1 MITEEIKTE
10 EASVRKTCPRCHS
23 RIRVKPSRT
32 TCQNCGGVYGVS
44 YQGKTEGKKSK
55 PKEVKSPVSKKSK
68 DVKID
73 KSKRTEAGDGAA
85 QRRSAGVGEGKVSER
100 KVKEIPPDVLG
111 KHFFI
116 QSKRG
121 AKAEAI
127 ITKDGIQVLKGSSTA
142 PDWATSTPE
151 AVKQM
156 GKELREDEMV
166 IVDNKFVGDYPFK
179 SPSMAAAIVQGRS
192 ANGLRDWK
200 NKDGKSL
207 KEVMKEV

>member
-1 MITEEIKTE
+1 MTMEEIKKDD

-44 YQGKTEGKKSK
+44 YQGKTEGKESK
-55 PKEVKSPVSKKSK
+55 PKEVKSPAPKKSKDVKK

-73 KSKRTEAGDGAA
+73 KS
-85 QRRSAGVGEGKVSER
+85 ER
-100 KVKEIPPDVLG
+100 KAKEIPPDVSG
-111 KHFFI
+111 KDFFFI
-116 QSKRG
+116 KSKRG
-121 AKAEAI
+121 AEATASI
-127 ITKDGIQVLKGSSTA
+127 NDGGINVLKGSSTA
-142 PDWATSTPE
+142 PDWVTSTPE
-151 AVKQM
+151 AVKNK
-156 GKELREDEMV
+156 GRELRKEGIIINDL
-166 IVDNKFVGDYPFK
+166 FTQDYTFK
-179 SPSMAAAIVQGRS
+179 SPSMSAAIVQGRS